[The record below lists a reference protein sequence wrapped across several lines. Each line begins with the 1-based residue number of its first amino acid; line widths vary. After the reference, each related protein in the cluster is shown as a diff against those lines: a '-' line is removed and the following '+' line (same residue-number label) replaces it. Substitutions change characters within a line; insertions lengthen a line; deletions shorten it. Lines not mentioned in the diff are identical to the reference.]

1 MELAVIPAAG
11 AGTRLRPFTRT
22 IAKPLL
28 PILDKPLVQYVVE
41 EAVDAGLTE
50 IVFVVGPDRAVL
62 DHFTTGE
69 PIEGLEHV
77 SFSAVEQVEPRGLG
91 NAVSCAKWAVGGRP
105 FAVLLSDMFPV
116 PGRGYL
122 VDMMQVGADNVIAV
136 QRVDEAL
143 LDAWGVVARATEGKV
158 FRLAGAIEK
167 PGRGAA
173 PSDLGIVG
181 RYLFSSEVFDVLES
195 LEPGWGDEIQL
206 TDAIN
211 VLATRSEVFG
221 FTVDHPLLD
230 AGNPMGIAKATVEVA
245 LRRPELRD
253 QFQDFLS
260 EIRFRQE

>member
-1 MELAVIPAAG
+1 MQVAVIPAAG
-11 AGTRLRPFTRT
+11 SGTRLRPFTRT

-28 PILDKPLVQYVVE
+28 PILNKPLVQYVVE
-41 EAVDAGLTE
+41 EAVAAGLTE
-50 IVFVVGPDRAVL
+50 IIFVVGPDRGVL

-77 SFSAVEQVEPRGLG
+77 SFSAVEQAEPRGLG
-91 NAVSCAKWAVGGRP
+91 DAVICAKESVGGRP

-122 VDMMQVGADNVIAV
+122 ANMMQLESDNVIAV
-136 QRVDEAL
+136 QHVDEDL
-143 LDAWGVVARATEGKV
+143 LDAWGIVARATEGPI

-167 PGRGAA
+167 PGKDAA

-181 RYLFSSEVFDVLES
+181 RYLFSSDVFDVLES
-195 LEPGWGDEIQL
+195 LDPGWGDEIQL

-211 VLATRSEVFG
+211 VLASRSDVFG

-230 AGNPMGIAKATVEVA
+230 AGNPLGLAKATVEVA
-245 LRRPELRD
+245 LRRPDLKHP
-253 QFQDFLS
+253 FKAFLS
-260 EIRFRQE
+260 ELRFRQE